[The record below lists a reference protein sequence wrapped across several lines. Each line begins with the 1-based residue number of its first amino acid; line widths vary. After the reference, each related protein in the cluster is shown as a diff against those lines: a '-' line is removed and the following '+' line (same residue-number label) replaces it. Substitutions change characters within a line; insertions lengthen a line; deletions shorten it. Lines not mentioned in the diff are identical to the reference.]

1 MASKSV
7 TARPAAR
14 KGQASAKAK
23 KTMAKKT
30 TATPKTPGKTPTK
43 SSRSKSEP
51 IAQVVARTAPRPQVE
66 LPKLRGELPIP
77 TATFYF

>member
-14 KGQASAKAK
+14 RASQAQSKPKRTIAKN
-23 KTMAKKT
+23 
-30 TATPKTPGKTPTK
+30 TA
-43 SSRSKSEP
+43 SSKSKPTRAKPEP
-51 IAQVVARTAPRPQVE
+51 IVQLVARNGPKPAVE
-66 LPKLRGELPIP
+66 LPKHRGELPVP

>member
-14 KGQASAKAK
+14 RASQGQSKPK
-23 KTMAKKT
+23 KTIAKN
-30 TATPKTPGKTPTK
+30 TK
-43 SSRSKSEP
+43 VKPSRTKAEP
-51 IAQVVARTAPRPQVE
+51 IVQLVTRNGPKPAGVE